1 MMQVPLS
8 RIDLKDRRFCVSY
21 GRDNTNLRSSIEA
34 TGIIFPVILLDGKPY
49 IPIAGM
55 RRLDCARELKL
66 KSVPAAIV
74 NISEAEA
81 LLTAIHSN
89 TERGYNIIEKAQIL
103 QKLYH
108 LGLSRTDILA
118 YMKYLDL
125 NPGEKVLDIFLAVA
139 GLDPVFKE
147 FIFRHVASLR
157 NIELFLQFDS
167 GEKRRIVRC
176 LAGLRLTESLLREI
190 LEMLHILR
198 IRKGT
203 LTGRDIPALPNAELL
218 RAYLKKRTHPI
229 LASLTRKLKSVL
241 DKMALP
247 PGMDIKVD
255 PFFEKEYIDLV
266 LRIKDDKDLRGA
278 LAKISG
284 LAEAGYFRSILEL
297 TKGTIR

>member
-1 MMQVPLS
+1 MTQVPLS
-8 RIDLKDRRFCVSY
+8 RIDLKDRRFSVSY
-21 GRDNTNLRSSIEA
+21 GRDNASLSASIEA
-34 TGIIFPVILLDGKPY
+34 SGIIFPVILLDRKPY
-49 IPIAGM
+49 VPVAGM
-55 RRLDCARELKL
+55 RRLDCARALKL
-66 KSVPAAIV
+66 RSVPAVIV
-74 NISEAEA
+74 DISETEA
-81 LLTAIHSN
+81 LITAIHSN
-89 TERGYNIIEKAQIL
+89 IERGYNIIEKAEVL
-103 QKLYH
+103 QKLCD
-108 LGLSRTDILA
+108 LGLSRMDILA
-118 YMKYLDL
+118 LMKYLDL
-125 NPGEKVLDIFLAVA
+125 NPGEKVLNIFLAVA

-147 FIFRHVASLR
+147 FIFRNVASLR
-157 NIELFLQFDS
+157 NIELFLQFDVS
-167 GEKRRIVRC
+167 EKRRIVRS
-176 LAGLRLTESLLREI
+176 LAGFRLTESLLREI

-203 LTGRDIPALPNAELL
+203 LTGRDIPAVANAELL
-218 RAYLKKRTHPI
+218 RAYLKKKTHPI

-266 LRIKDDKDLRGA
+266 LRIKDDKDVRGA